1 MEPITVTTAEAAR
14 SIGIGKTKLFAL
26 IGEGRLKTIRLGG
39 KVLVT
44 VESIRQLVEDAK
56 QAA

>member
-26 IGEGRLKTIRLGG
+26 IGEGRLKTIKLGG

>member
-26 IGEGRLKTIRLGG
+26 IGEGRLETIRLGG